1 MSWESTLDLTAK
13 LADRFRETARDR
25 DRDRILPY
33 AETEQL
39 STAGLFALTVPREF
53 GGADAPASVLTEV
66 IRLLASADPNIA
78 QIPHSHFVYVN
89 FLKAA
94 ATADQQKYFFDQ
106 VLDGARF
113 ANAQSER
120 GGRTIASIGTRLE
133 RTSTGFVLSG
143 TKYYCTGTLFADWIP
158 VLAVLDEVEY
168 LAFVPAG
175 SPGLA
180 ITDDWNGLGQ
190 RTTASGT
197 VHLRAVPVDEAWV
210 VPRAAALQA
219 PTGYG
224 AFAQLLHAAI
234 DTGIA
239 RNALTDAAEFVRDR
253 SRPWFEAGVDE
264 ARADPLTA
272 YRFGEVAVD
281 VAAAEALLLTAGDAV
296 DNVLAHPSARNA
308 AKASL
313 AVATVK
319 AAADRASLAAA
330 NAVFELGGTRSAD
343 AALGLDRHWR
353 NARTHTLHDP
363 VRWKY
368 HHIGRSVLG
377 YAPPH
382 HGVF

>member
-1 MSWESTLDLTAK
+1 MSWDSTLGLTAK
-13 LADRFRETARDR
+13 LADSFRETARDR

-33 AETEQL
+33 AEIEQL
-39 STAGLFALTVPREF
+39 ATAGLFALTVPREF

-120 GGRTIASIGTRLE
+120 GGQTIASVTTRLE

-158 VLAVLDEVEY
+158 VLAALDEDEY

-180 ITDDWNGLGQ
+180 IDDDWNGLGQ

>member
-1 MSWESTLDLTAK
+1 MSWDNALPLAAK
-13 LADRFRETARDR
+13 LADSFRETAWER
-25 DRDRILPY
+25 DRDRILPH
-33 AETEQL
+33 AEVEQL
-39 STAGLFALTVPREF
+39 STAGVFALTVPREY
-53 GGADAPASVLTEV
+53 GGPDAPASVLAEI

-94 ATADQQKYFFDQ
+94 ATDRQKQYFFNQ
-106 VLDGARF
+106 ILDGARL

-120 GGRTIASIGTRLE
+120 GGRTIASVATRLE
-133 RTSTGFVLSG
+133 RSSTGYVLFG

-158 VLAVLDEVEY
+158 VLAVLDEAEY
-168 LAFVPAG
+168 LAFVPTG
-175 SPGLA
+175 SPGLS

-197 VHLRAVPVDEAWV
+197 VHLQGVPVDQAWV

-219 PTGYG
+219 SSGYG

-234 DTGIA
+234 DAGVA
-239 RNALTDAAEFVRDR
+239 RNALDDAAEFVRAK
-253 SRPWFEAGVDE
+253 SRPWFEAGVEE
-264 ARADPLTA
+264 AREDPLTA

-281 VAAAEALLLTAGDAV
+281 VAAAESLLATAGNAV
-296 DNVLAHPSARNA
+296 DTVLAQPSADNA
-308 AKASL
+308 AEASL
-313 AVATVK
+313 AVATAK
-319 AAADRASLAAA
+319 AAADRASLSAT
-330 NAVFELGGTRSAD
+330 NAVFELSGTRSAD
-343 AALGLDRHWR
+343 ASLGLDRHWR

-368 HHIGRSVLG
+368 HHIGRSLLG